1 MQTISKPEL
10 FLGSYEDLAGEY
22 YDPKRHPTCANF
34 REASRSLL
42 IPWLQELA
50 GHDTAI
56 LEVGAG
62 DSIVSEWLAGSKRT
76 VRRFVA
82 ADLSWNM
89 LRHSLDH
96 GIRAELVVCD
106 AQQLPFTPNSFD
118 IVVSSLGDPYNSIQF
133 WKEAKRVLKRNGL
146 VLFTTP
152 SFEWARKFRNSDD
165 YAEFQVRSGKF
176 LAVASYVLSIE
187 NQCALI
193 SSAGLSPIRIS
204 HIDDSQLKATPRS
217 PKLRPGAIVSGYMAR
232 KERD

>member
-1 MQTISKPEL
+1 MFS
-10 FLGSYEDLAGEY
+10 GNYEDLAGEY
-22 YDPKRHPTCANF
+22 YDPKCHPTCANF
-34 REASRSLL
+34 REASRGLL

-50 GHDTAI
+50 GHDTAV

-76 VRRFVA
+76 VPWFVA
-82 ADLSWNM
+82 TDLSWNM
-89 LRHSLDH
+89 LRYSLDR
-96 GIRAELVVCD
+96 GTGAELVVCD
-106 AQQLPFTPNSFD
+106 ARQLPFTPNSFD
-118 IVVSSLGDPYNSIQF
+118 IVVSSLGDPYNTIQF
-133 WKEAKRVLKRNGL
+133 WKEAKRVLKKNGH

-152 SFEWARKFRNSDD
+152 SFEWAQKFRNSDNH
-165 YAEFQVRSGKF
+165 AEFQMCSGKL

-193 SSAGLSPIRIS
+193 SNAGLSPIQIS

-217 PKLRPGAIVSGYMAR
+217 PKLRTGSIVSGYMAR